1 MELDYFKSVLFFLT
15 EKKREADNQE
25 VEVKK
30 KAKELKVLDPKSAQ
44 NLCMY
49 CLRHSQLLQVLM
61 RYYSYLLY
69 VNPVI
74 CICMYIWC
82 RYMYMYILSFVSS
95 KPVFLWGSVLN
106 TSSLPFASCNRCPNG
121 PVIADLVVKTRGI
134 FCSMAECCGR
144 ALHLWQCLGLYL
156 GPLLSLTLKNI
167 QSKPTRSLLKFKLPI
182 YMCIYNSWC

>member
-61 RYYSYLLY
+61 HYYRYSYLLY

-74 CICMYIWC
+74 CICMYI
-82 RYMYMYILSFVSS
+82 
-95 KPVFLWGSVLN
+95 
-106 TSSLPFASCNRCPNG
+106 
-121 PVIADLVVKTRGI
+121 
-134 FCSMAECCGR
+134 
-144 ALHLWQCLGLYL
+144 
-156 GPLLSLTLKNI
+156 
-167 QSKPTRSLLKFKLPI
+167 
-182 YMCIYNSWC
+182 